1 MIAPR
6 QFIVSLILGFLLL
19 ITIVRLVQ
27 KGRLDIAYCWLW
39 LGIGMATL
47 VVVLRYEW
55 LEALSSLIGAQTHTT
70 TLFLMAHLVILCL
83 CLQFSLVI
91 SAQRR
96 QIKALCQEMALLRQL
111 APESKGAAAQ
121 LKEGSTGIS

>member
-1 MIAPR
+1 MISPR
-6 QFIVSLILGFLLL
+6 QFLVSLILGILLL
-19 ITIVRLVQ
+19 VTVIRLVQ

-39 LGIGMATL
+39 LGIGLATL
-47 VVVLRYEW
+47 IVVLRYEW
-55 LEALSSLIGAQTHTT
+55 LEALSTLIGAKTHTT

-96 QIKALCQEMALLRQL
+96 QIKALSHEMAILRQQ
-111 APESKGAAAQ
+111 AASNKRVKGY
-121 LKEGSTGIS
+121 T